1 MVFPKRIETMPAGY
15 KGYVAYRFVV
25 KNMIFCLALRWKKKA
40 NKLFQMW
47 VHFCSVLRIK
57 PQTHAIANSCTH
69 VYSNYHKVQS
79 YRMLDLTN
87 MRGGDGKPKYL
98 HILQFP
104 GVFWYFNIMN
114 RFRASER
121 C

>member
-1 MVFPKRIETMPAGY
+1 MFCGVLKGVFALY
-15 KGYVAYRFVV
+15 F
-25 KNMIFCLALRWKKKA
+25 LAVS
-40 NKLFQMW
+40 LFSCFD
-47 VHFCSVLRIK
+47 HF
-57 PQTHAIANSCTH
+57 TIANSCTH
-69 VYSNYHKVQS
+69 VYCNYHKVQS

-104 GVFWYFNIMN
+104 GVFWYFNIMK
-114 RFRASER
+114 RFRVSER